1 MKPASP
7 YLTAAE
13 AAAYLRFP
21 NLGAFRTFLWRRR
34 QKGTPVPTHRRDG
47 TLLFKEHELDAAL
60 TVERPSRQLRAVGE
74 SR

>member
-21 NLGAFRTFLWRRR
+21 TPSAFRTYLWRRR
-34 QKGTPVPTHRRDG
+34 KDGNPIPTYRRCG
-47 TLLFKEHELDAAL
+47 ALLFKQTELDAAL
-60 TVERPSRQLRAVGE
+60 DVERPRRLRKVVG
-74 SR
+74 